1 MFGALLQI
9 RRKEGVMLKRKRNA
23 AIIESD
29 SESDTD
35 NDENSDYEPEVK
47 LKNSLIKKP
56 KKDSKIKSNAEKP
69 KAKKTSSRVGLKSI
83 DANAINDSSERDTKD
98 GSTTSKRIKKELTK
112 KTSTEK
118 LKAKLNK
125 STTKA
130 ADDEDDKEVPVIADK
145 ANQKGNQFTEIKR
158 RQALQTDIY
167 KSYNFSDTCQ
177 KMIKDG

>member
-56 KKDSKIKSNAEKP
+56 KKESKIK
-69 KAKKTSSRVGLKSI
+69 
-83 DANAINDSSERDTKD
+83 
-98 GSTTSKRIKKELTK
+98 
-112 KTSTEK
+112 
-118 LKAKLNK
+118 
-125 STTKA
+125 
-130 ADDEDDKEVPVIADK
+130 
-145 ANQKGNQFTEIKR
+145 
-158 RQALQTDIY
+158 
-167 KSYNFSDTCQ
+167 
-177 KMIKDG
+177 